1 MVVSGVNQYGQL
13 NNIPDNPLAEISPE
27 AGYSKGEI
35 ATVKANMGLEWT
47 VPWVAGLRL
56 KALGNYRLTADRQK
70 DWKKSPVMYD
80 WDGNPNTPSKP
91 SLEKNYWNMSE
102 LRPYF

>member
-1 MVVSGVNQYGQL
+1 MSTTGGDYGSVWSHIQNKLPWENAYNQYGQL

-70 DWKKSPVMYD
+70 D
-80 WDGNPNTPSKP
+80 
-91 SLEKNYWNMSE
+91 
-102 LRPYF
+102 